1 LGRRGDFDAGWKPG
15 CGNNSIVTPSFIQ
28 GRFLESF
35 LRSVLDQAYPAL
47 EYFVMD
53 GGSADES
60 AEIIRCH
67 AYYC

>member
-1 LGRRGDFDAGWKPG
+1 
-15 CGNNSIVTPSFIQ
+15 VTPSFIQ